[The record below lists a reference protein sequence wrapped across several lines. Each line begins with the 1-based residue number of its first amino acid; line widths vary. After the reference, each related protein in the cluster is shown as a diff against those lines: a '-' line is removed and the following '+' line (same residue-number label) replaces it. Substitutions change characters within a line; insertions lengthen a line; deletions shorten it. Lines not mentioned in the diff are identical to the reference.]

1 MSRMS
6 DLKKLWEE
14 LLQELDL
21 LGECQDSGHVA
32 RGGE

>member
-21 LGECQDSGHVA
+21 ARIQDMWREEGND
-32 RGGE
+32 